1 MISIEYRRSV
11 LKDIGKLK
19 QSIKKE
25 LIQEVEKI
33 KEQPDLGTPLKGDL
47 KGYFSYSCRFAGV
60 SYRILYSYDIDKSL
74 IIIEMIG
81 SRENIYEIFKRRI

>member
-1 MISIEYRRSV
+1 MISIEYRRSA

-47 KGYFSYSCRFAGV
+47 KGYFSYS
-60 SYRILYSYDIDKSL
+60 YYIDKSL

>member
-1 MISIEYRRSV
+1 MISIEYRRSA
-11 LKDIGKLK
+11 LKDIGKLE

-33 KEQPDLGTPLKGDL
+33 KEQPDLGSPLKGDL

-60 SYRILYSYDIDKSL
+60 SYRIVYSYDIDKSL

-81 SRENIYEIFKRRI
+81 SRENIYETFKRRI